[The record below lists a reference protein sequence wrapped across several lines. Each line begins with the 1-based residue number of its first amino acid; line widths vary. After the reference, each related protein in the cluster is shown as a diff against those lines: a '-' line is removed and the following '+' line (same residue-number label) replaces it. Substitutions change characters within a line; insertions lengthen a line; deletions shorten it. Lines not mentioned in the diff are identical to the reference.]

1 MKNLLFLAV
10 LFCSWAALAQD
21 EFKLDYND
29 DQKIQYQGV
38 VENADATQ
46 NDLFKKAIAWIE
58 NTDRSQTIDFKD
70 EAVGKVIAKSQF
82 KTVGKSNYYSNHE
95 YHYNFVCDVV
105 LEFKDGKTR
114 YTLENFKKKSSP
126 GEPGSTLEYFIDNY
140 KPKISSEK
148 QRAKYAKMLDEIE
161 LAIQDQVWDLIED
174 IKKTFGVAKKDD
186 W

>member
-1 MKNLLFLAV
+1 MKNLIGLLVVFVSLGAN
-10 LFCSWAALAQD
+10 AQD
-21 EFKLDYND
+21 EFKLKYND
-29 DQKIQYQGV
+29 DKKVEYQGV
-38 VENADATQ
+38 VENEGVAQAD
-46 NDLFKKAIAWIE
+46 LYKKAIAWIE
-58 NTDRSQTIDFKD
+58 NTDRSQTIEFQDDK
-70 EAVGKVIAKSQF
+70 VGKVIAKSNF
-82 KTVGKSNYYSNHE
+82 STVGKSNYYSNKE

-140 KPKISSEK
+140 NPKIDSK
-148 QRAKYAKMLDEIE
+148 KNRDKYAKMMDEIE

-174 IKKTFGVAKKDD
+174 IKKTFGPAKKDD